1 MSPKSEGCTKVHS
14 GSPFFFI
21 FKTLQMVCYSSECPD
36 AEAMSEAESIAL
48 HIGPCSWRLHMFWWT
63 WGLLQVLSSESH
75 SQLQQLNSE
84 LFALCQLVLTLS
96 PDQLW
101 GMTCLHRKGSDRRP
115 WVTLANRKLW
125 GNCGAGRAKQLLC
138 PVVHLRWQV
147 HHPFSPFFSLLL
159 GTFSMWDSDDGKTSP
174 GKTSFSIIINE
185 EKQGRKTCCL
195 RSCCD

>member
-14 GSPFFFI
+14 GSSFFFI
-21 FKTLQMVCYSSECPD
+21 FKTLQMACYISECPD

-48 HIGPCSWRLHMFWWT
+48 RIGPCSWRLRMFWWT
-63 WGLLQVLSSESH
+63 WGLRQVLSSESH
-75 SQLQQLNSE
+75 SQLRQLNSE

-101 GMTCLHRKGSDRRP
+101 GVTCSHRKGSEHCP

-125 GNCGAGRAKQLLC
+125 VTVEQDVLSTSSAQWSICTGRSIIHF
-138 PVVHLRWQV
+138 HL
-147 HHPFSPFFSLLL
+147 FSVYY
-159 GTFSMWDSDDGKTSP
+159 WDSVWDSNDGKTYL
-174 GKTSFSIIINE
+174 GKTSVSLIINE

-195 RSCCD
+195 GSCCD